1 MATLSASGINPY
13 RSLSQTNT
21 ATTAASGDKGSS
33 ASQNATEAGSTAG
46 GRVVQDTVTISP
58 QAAALAAALPKCCQQ
73 VTGDARAHLDGVY
86 AGLAAKGQSFDF
98 VHARKEDFDGLYG
111 GLDRRSLFA
120 IASNSGGLFS
130 ADEQTWAQSIMG
142 DQQAEAMGLTGP
154 MGAVSMA
161 MDPTPGTASGI
172 RFLDSVSEEE
182 KQSMDW
188 KVQRASLQWSYELNF
203 DRHPGEKMEDFSI
216 DDPLVKML
224 VDGFHSMET
233 QAPRPMVTG
242 LHMKDLEDL
251 KNMPL
256 FDGGYFTKER
266 DAAIADYQSRQA
278 AQAA

>member
-1 MATLSASGINPY
+1 MATISASGINPY
-13 RSLSQTNT
+13 RSPSQTN
-21 ATTAASGDKGSS
+21 ATTVASGDKGSS
-33 ASQNATEAGSTAG
+33 ASQSAAETGSG
-46 GRVVQDTVTISP
+46 GRVVQDTVSISP
-58 QAAALAAALPKCCQQ
+58 QAAALAAAQPKTFQQ
-73 VTGDARAHLDGVY
+73 VTEEARAYLDGAY
-86 AGLAAKGQSFDF
+86 DGKSFDF
-98 VHARKEDFDGLYG
+98 RHATQDDCEHLMS

-130 ADEQTWAQSIMG
+130 TDEQNVAQEIMAL
-142 DQQAEAMGLTGP
+142 QQSEAMGLTGP
-154 MGAVSMA
+154 MGPISMTI
-161 MDPTPGTASGI
+161 DPRPGYASGI
-172 RFLDSVSEEE
+172 RFMDSVSEEE

-188 KVQRASLQWSYELNF
+188 KVQRASLQWAYEDTF
-203 DRHPGEKMEDFSI
+203 DQKHKGEMMEDFSI

-224 VDGFHSMET
+224 VAGFHSMET

-266 DAAIADYQSRQA
+266 DAAIAEYLSRQD